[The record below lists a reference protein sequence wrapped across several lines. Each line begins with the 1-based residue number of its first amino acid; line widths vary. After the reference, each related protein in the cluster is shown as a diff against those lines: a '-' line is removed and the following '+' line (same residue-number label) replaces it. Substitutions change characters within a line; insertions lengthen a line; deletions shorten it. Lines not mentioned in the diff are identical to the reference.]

1 MEQFEETFLWE
12 RTLAAGKQSERTES
26 ARQRLR
32 NAFLSF
38 RKRAIVLADEI
49 PQNLR
54 SLTVHDATH
63 IDALWEVADLIIGN
77 DYDVNPAEAFILG
90 STFLLHDLGMSL
102 SSYKDGLNDL
112 KSHASWPDIVFPLL
126 QSSLKRKPTD
136 VEIAN
141 PGTEIEI
148 QATNQLLRDLHA
160 KHAAELAHLG
170 FGRTEAETY
179 FLIEDVEIRTTLGG
193 LIGQIAYSHWWSIEN
208 VAKHFSRK
216 IGAMVFCPREWTI
229 DPLKIACI
237 LRASDA
243 CHLDARRAPTF
254 LRALR
259 NPTGLSELHWDFQ
272 EHLQKPT
279 VENQRL
285 IFTASRPFG
294 RESNKAW
301 WLCFETL
308 GMADRELRNCDSV
321 LSDLGRTQ
329 FAVRGVAG
337 SEDPDRLRTYI
348 PTADWEPVDIKVKVG
363 NVPGLVRKLGGASL
377 YGENVLV
384 PLREL
389 IQNAGDAVRARRI
402 FEERSSDFGMIEIEF
417 AKSEGKEIVRVSD
430 SGLGMTRDVL
440 IGPFLDFGE
449 SYWGGDLMQREHPGL
464 IRKGFQSVGGF
475 GIGFY
480 SVFMWGDNVKVMT
493 RGRSSG
499 PAETLVLHF
508 QEGLTGRP
516 VLRVAETAEQLQE
529 PGTTICIELKNTS
542 FEEIQAGVR
551 YKCADKYFGS
561 HATAPQSLNA
571 LCGWL
576 CPISD
581 AEIRTIEKGA
591 HAAVAVQQNDWI
603 TIDAGILLKRI
614 SSELSKC
621 DELTEKI
628 AARIT
633 PLIQDGITV
642 ARLGICADL
651 FPRESERY
659 FDKFPTSAI
668 TAGLL
673 RADASFASVAGVSM
687 GVASTAS
694 RLSAES
700 VLQPATVR
708 NWANEQRDLIKLPL
722 ESAETE
728 ADVANTIRVFG
739 GDTGPLRIAE
749 TATGHIS
756 FNEIAGDNRWPD
768 EVILIQDAHWHLE
781 KKSRSEIK
789 LKDNVI
795 AVAAGRIGIGAS
807 FAESHLQKASEG
819 KFWGFHHC
827 TLKGA
832 VIEALALSWGVSL
845 NDVIAN
851 MDAATDNHKVSAE
864 WGMLPNGKQISYN
877 HLTILRR
884 PKA

>member
-1 MEQFEETFLWE
+1 MEQFEETLLWE
-12 RTLAAGKQSERTES
+12 RTLADGRLTERTES

-102 SSYKDGLNDL
+102 SSYKDGLSDL

-136 VEIAN
+136 TEIAN

-160 KHAAELAHLG
+160 KHAAELALLG
-170 FGRTEAETY
+170 FGCTEAETY

-243 CHLDARRAPTF
+243 CHLDARRAPGF
-254 LRALR
+254 LKVLR

-272 EHLQKPT
+272 EHIQKPT

-285 IFTASRPFG
+285 VFTASRPFG

-337 SEDPDRLRTYI
+337 SEAPDRLRTYI
-348 PTADWEPVDIKVKVG
+348 PTVDWEPVDIKVRVG
-363 NVPGLVRKLGGASL
+363 NVPGLVKKLGGVSL
-377 YGENVLV
+377 YGDNVLV

-402 FEERSSDFGMIEIEF
+402 FEERAPEFGMIQIEF
-417 AKSEGKEIVRVSD
+417 AKSDDKEIVRVSD

-449 SYWGGDLMQREHPGL
+449 SYWGGNLMQREHPGL

-480 SVFMWGDNVKVMT
+480 SVFMWGDNVKVIT

-516 VLRVAETAEQLQE
+516 ILRIAETAEQLQE

-542 FEEIQAGVR
+542 FNEIQAGVR
-551 YKCADKYFGS
+551 YKSAGLYFQRPA
-561 HATAPQSLNA
+561 HAPQSLDA

-581 AEIRTIEKGA
+581 TEIRIIHKEAYT
-591 HAAVAVQQNDWI
+591 AVAVKPNDWI
-603 TIDAGILLKRI
+603 TIDAETLLKRI
-614 SSELSKC
+614 SSDLSKHN
-621 DELTEKI
+621 ELAKSI
-628 AARIT
+628 AARIK

-642 ARLGICADL
+642 ARLGICVDL
-651 FPRESERY
+651 LPRESNWY
-659 FDKFPTSAI
+659 ADNFPTSTI

-673 RADASFASVAGVSM
+673 RADASFVNVAGVSM

-694 RLSAES
+694 RLSANS
-700 VLQPATVR
+700 VLQPATTR
-708 NWANEQRDLIKLPL
+708 NWANKQRDLIKLPL
-722 ESAETE
+722 DSVEIEV
-728 ADVANTIRVFG
+728 DIANTIRVFG

-749 TATGHIS
+749 TATGHVS
-756 FNEIAGDNRWPD
+756 FDEIAGDNRWPD
-768 EVILIQDAHWHLE
+768 EVILVQDAHWHLE
-781 KKSRSEIK
+781 KRSRPK
-789 LKDNVI
+789 TRLKNNVI
-795 AVAAGRIGIGAS
+795 SVDSSRQGLEES
-807 FAESHLQKASEG
+807 FAESHLEKASKG
-819 KFWGFHHC
+819 NFWEFHHC

-845 NDVIAN
+845 NDVIAS
-851 MDAATDNHKVSAE
+851 MDDATDDHKVSAE
-864 WGMLPNGKQISYN
+864 WAVLPNGKQISYD

-884 PKA
+884 PRT